1 MINKSSFNS
10 KGAQLAQRVL
20 ISSLVT
26 LLLLTGCEPDA
37 PTTLSLNKSALQME
51 VGDRATLEISPA
63 SDKVVWKSSDDK
75 VATVFYG
82 VVTATGAGMATITAT
97 VEQQSAEC
105 AVLVT
110 GEAVIELT
118 LLSDKSIEVQ
128 KGDSAQIKARTAIG
142 RSIQWFSSD
151 EQVAT
156 VSQTGLVKALSEG
169 QAKITLYDGYT
180 QLTVQ
185 VIVPKQI
192 DGEYKL
198 VWAEEFNGP
207 ELDMSTWTYET
218 GGGGW
223 GNRESQYY
231 TSRKEN
237 IRIEDGKLI
246 IQARKEKYE
255 NNDYTSAR
263 IKTQGKKS
271 FTYGKIEAR
280 ISLPKGGGSWPAFW
294 MMGEN
299 YPTAHWPL
307 CGELDIM
314 EHVGNQP
321 SMISYALHTSMKNG
335 SRGNNWSARTN
346 QDGIEGE
353 YHVYGI
359 RWEESEHFGCDRI
372 TFTFDG
378 VDKATRLE
386 ELEHIDDPVY
396 WPFNKP
402 FFFILNV
409 AVGGNFGGTIDPN
422 AFNKD
427 VMMKVDWIHV
437 YQIETK

>member
-1 MINKSSFNS
+1 MTNKSSFNS

-26 LLLLTGCEPDA
+26 LLLLTGCEPES
-37 PTTLSLNKSALQME
+37 PTSFTLNKSGLQME
-51 VGDRATLEISPA
+51 VGERVTLEATPA
-63 SDKVVWKSSDDK
+63 PDNLVWSSSNDS

-82 VVTATGAGMATITAT
+82 VVTAISEGTATITAT
-97 VEQQSAEC
+97 AGKQSAEC
-105 AVLVT
+105 VVLVSGQPVT
-110 GEAVIELT
+110 KLT
-118 LLSDKSIEVQ
+118 LFSDATVGLD
-128 KGDSAQIKARTAIG
+128 KGQTHQIKARTLPG
-142 RSIQWFSSD
+142 RVISYYTSK
-151 EQVAT
+151 EEVAT
-156 VSQTGLVKALSEG
+156 VDAAGLVTAVGEG
-169 QAKITLYDGYT
+169 SANISLYDGVT
-180 QLTVQ
+180 ELK
-185 VIVPKQI
+185 VIVVVTKHI
-192 DGEYKL
+192 SGEYKL
-198 VWAEEFNGP
+198 VWSEEFNGP
-207 ELDMSTWTYET
+207 ELDLSTWTYET

-231 TSRKEN
+231 TNRKEN

-280 ISLPKGGGSWPAFW
+280 ISLPAGGGSWPAFW

-335 SRGNNWSARTN
+335 SRGNNWSARTS

-427 VMMKVDWIHV
+427 VMMKVDWIRV
-437 YQIETK
+437 YQIEEE